1 MFHAQL
7 IWYIHTARKR
17 GLGQEWDQRVKKNAE
32 IFTVVQDRD
41 RDKYPLIDI
50 VPVLFPVPPFL
61 SLAPGPT
68 PMQCE

>member
-1 MFHAQL
+1 MHSSYGIFTLHGNGNWTRNG
-7 IWYIHTARKR
+7 IK
-17 GLGQEWDQRVKKNAE
+17 GLKKNAE

-50 VPVLFPVPPFL
+50 VPVLFPVPPFF
-61 SLAPGPT
+61 SLAPGPA

>member
-1 MFHAQL
+1 MHSSYGIFTLHGNGG
-7 IWYIHTARKR
+7 WARNGIK
-17 GLGQEWDQRVKKNAE
+17 GFKKNAE

>member
-1 MFHAQL
+1 MVYSHWTETGAGPGMGS
-7 IWYIHTARKR
+7 K
-17 GLGQEWDQRVKKNAE
+17 GSKKNAE
-32 IFTVVQDRD
+32 IFTVVQDRDRD